1 MKITISIPDRLFEVA
16 ERYAKRLGMSRS
28 ELYSKAVVYYLDEKL
43 SLSLVERL
51 DAVYGI
57 APEMSQLDA
66 ETATI
71 QSQSIAT
78 EKW

>member
-1 MKITISIPDRLFEVA
+1 MKITISIPDRLFEAA
-16 ERYAKRLGMSRS
+16 ERCAKRLGMSRS
-28 ELYSKAVVYYLDEKL
+28 ELYSKAVACYVDEKL
-43 SLSLVERL
+43 SLSLRERL
-51 DAVYGI
+51 DAIYGV
-57 APEMSQLDA
+57 APESSQLDA

>member
-1 MKITISIPDRLFEVA
+1 MKITISIPDQLFESV
-16 ERYAKRLGMSRS
+16 ERRAKRLGMSRS
-28 ELYSKAVVYYLDEKL
+28 EIYSKAVAYYLDKKL
-43 SLSLVERL
+43 PLALWERL
-51 DAVYGI
+51 DEVYGTG
-57 APEMSQLDA
+57 AESSQLDA